1 NRGRRHPQRLV
12 VGDAVDW
19 WRVEA
24 IEPGRL
30 LRLRAEMRV
39 PGGAWLELV
48 AEPDGTG
55 TCYRQRA
62 IYFPRGLAGKL
73 YWWAIWPFHG
83 MIFPSMARNI
93 LKRAATRAQRGS

>member
-1 NRGRRHPQRLV
+1 EGIGGANGWYSLPAAWVLRGLVDKFAGGAGHNRGRRHPQRLV

-62 IYFPRGLAGKL
+62 IYFPRGLAG
-73 YWWAIWPFHG
+73 
-83 MIFPSMARNI
+83 
-93 LKRAATRAQRGS
+93 